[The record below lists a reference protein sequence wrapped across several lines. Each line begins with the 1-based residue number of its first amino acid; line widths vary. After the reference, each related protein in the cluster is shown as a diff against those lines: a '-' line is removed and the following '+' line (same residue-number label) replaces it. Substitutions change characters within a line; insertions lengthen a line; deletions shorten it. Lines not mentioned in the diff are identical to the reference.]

1 MPDTLGV
8 AGAVQII
15 GNRSSYAR
23 TVGVVNLKK
32 IVGFLAIALV
42 VFYIFT
48 QPDSAAGSIES
59 IGTTLRNGAES
70 VIRFFNQLVV

>member
-1 MPDTLGV
+1 VPDTLGH
-8 AGAVQII
+8 AGAVQIS
-15 GNRSSYAR
+15 GNRSFYAR

-48 QPDSAAGSIES
+48 QPDSAAGSLES
-59 IGTTLRNGAES
+59 IGTTLRNGAEAC
-70 VIRFFNQLVV
+70 IRFFDQLVR

>member
-1 MPDTLGV
+1 VPDTLGR
-8 AGAVQII
+8 AGAVQIS
-15 GNRSSYAR
+15 GNRSFYAR

-32 IVGFLAIALV
+32 IVGFLVIALV

-48 QPDSAAGSIES
+48 QPDSAAGSLES

-70 VIRFFNQLVV
+70 VIRFFNQLVQ

>member
-1 MPDTLGV
+1 VPDTLGH
-8 AGAVQII
+8 AGAVQIS
-15 GNRSSYAR
+15 GTRYFYAR

-32 IVGFLAIALV
+32 IVGFLVIALV

-48 QPDSAAGSIES
+48 QPNSAAGSLES

-70 VIRFFNQLVV
+70 VIQFFNQLVQ